1 MAGLQIDPVTGLKN
15 ASYTPATSAPK
26 NELSQVDFMTLII
39 AQMRNQNPLEPQKDS
54 DWMAQMAQFEA
65 LNQMRAVA
73 TGMKALQGLTELTSA
88 AGLIGK
94 TVTGKQVDAIA
105 ITRDIVAREK
115 YGRPFAKLTSF
126 ERVAVNED
134 ERVVAA
140 AADLPNAG
148 REVTGTVEKVVM
160 DSSGIPF
167 LYIGGKVI
175 DLFTVSQVE
184 QP

>member
-15 ASYTPATSAPK
+15 ATYTPSTGAPN
-26 NELSQVDFMTLII
+26 NELSQVDFMKLII

-73 TGMKALQGLTELTSA
+73 SGIKVLQGINELTTA

-115 YGRPFAKLTSF
+115 FGRPFAKLTSL
-126 ERVAVNED
+126 ERVQVNED

-148 REVTGTVEKVVM
+148 NEVTGVVERVVM
-160 DSSGIPF
+160 DASGIPF
-167 LYIGGKVI
+167 LLVNGKAV
-175 DLFTVSQVE
+175 DLFTVSQVL
-184 QP
+184 PS

>member
-15 ASYTPATSAPK
+15 ATYTPAKGAPS
-26 NELSQVDFMTLII
+26 NELGQVDFMKLII

-73 TGMKALQGLTELTSA
+73 SGIKAVQGLAELTSA

-94 TVTGKQVDAIA
+94 TVTGRQVDAIA
-105 ITRDIVAREK
+105 ITRDLVAREK
-115 YGRPFAKLTSF
+115 YGRPFAKLTSL

-148 REVTGTVEKVVM
+148 NEVTGVVEKVVM
-160 DSSGIPF
+160 DSSGVPF
-167 LYIGGKVI
+167 LYIGGKVL
-175 DLFTVSQVE
+175 DLFTVTQVQ